1 VTLVGRAVPGPMN
14 QTTMKH
20 RQLKQLAGRAV
31 LGLALAGMVTAHS
44 AVEGWLSWRGPEQT
58 GASRET
64 GLPAKIGSTEDALWV
79 ADFPGGSTPVIANGR
94 LYVVGHL
101 GSGPMLQE
109 GLGCFDAETG
119 KLLWTRLY
127 SDFLSDIIYE
137 RYATSNPAVDPETG
151 NVYLQGSQ
159 GLLVAFSPDGEELW
173 QHSLME
179 SFGRLTFPNG
189 RTASPVVED
198 DLVITRGITAN
209 WGGEGPGRD
218 RFYAFDKRTGAPVW
232 SSSAGGAPMDSSYSY
247 PYLGWFEGQRLIYAT
262 LGDGGVAAMNAG
274 SGDPLWHVQLGKAGI
289 NAAVLVH
296 NDDKAIAIY
305 GTPYEPGQMV
315 AFRIPRQLPDGP
327 RPAAFSREE
336 LELWSN
342 DISTS
347 TSSPILVGDR
357 IYVVAE
363 KGDLCAVDANTGKV
377 LWTVKLGIEQR
388 NSAPLYA
395 DGRLYVP
402 ILDNPA
408 GAGAV
413 AAEAGSRGAFYIIE
427 PGETEGRIVTH
438 LVLDGRCFGSPA
450 AYNGKI
456 YLQTKAK
463 LYCFGRPGDNPGRPK
478 PPTPVP
484 QPQPGPPA
492 RLQIIPYDVVL
503 HPGESMPLRVRK
515 LDANGRVVGELTDL
529 SQVQWAPFVPPTARV
544 RSLMNGRVTARGE
557 VVADDLQVPSAGAF
571 QATLGDLKGTFR
583 GRVLPYPPFSETFE
597 AFELTEMTTNSVES
611 ATPFAYPPLAWIGA
625 RVKFEVREKDGAQAL
640 TKTID
645 NKFFQRGIGFIG
657 TPDMSNYTIEAEVLS
672 EGNRRKMSE
681 VGLINQRYLIALKGN
696 DQKIEISSNME
707 RLRVPEGTAT
717 PNFRWS
723 PNTWYHL
730 KARVDVAED
739 GSGVVRAK
747 AWPRGEPEPDG
758 WIIEVPHERAHRQG
772 SPGVYGFA
780 PQEMRVMIDNL
791 RVTPNDP

>member
-1 VTLVGRAVPGPMN
+1 MTAAGLVM
-14 QTTMKH
+14 
-20 RQLKQLAGRAV
+20 AG
-31 LGLALAGMVTAHS
+31 LFTANA

-58 GASRET
+58 GVSRET
-64 GLPAKIGSTEDALWV
+64 GLPTSIESVEDALWV
-79 ADFPGGSTPVIANGR
+79 ADFAGGSTPVIANGR
-94 LYVVGHL
+94 LYVVGHV
-101 GSGPMLQE
+101 GSGPTLQE

-119 KLLWTRLY
+119 ELLWTRLY

-151 NVYLQGSQ
+151 NIYMQGTQ

-189 RTASPVVED
+189 RTATPVVEG

-209 WGGEGPGRD
+209 WGAEGPGRD
-218 RFYAFDKRTGAPVW
+218 RFYAFDKRTGVPVW
-232 SSSAGGAPMDSSYSY
+232 SSSAGGPPMDSSYSY
-247 PYLGWFEGQRLIYAT
+247 PYLGWFEGQRLLYAT

-315 AFRIPRQLPDGP
+315 AFRIPRELPEGP
-327 RPAAFSREE
+327 GPARFGRKE

-363 KGDLCAVDANTGKV
+363 KGDLCAVDAHTGEI

-402 ILDNPA
+402 ILDNPGGPA
-408 GAGAV
+408 S
-413 AAEAGSRGAFYIIE
+413 EAGTRGAFYIIE
-427 PGETEGRIVTH
+427 PGETEGKIVAH

-450 AYNGKI
+450 VWNGKI

-463 LYCFGRPGDNPGRPK
+463 LYCFGRPGDNPGRPQ
-478 PPTPVP
+478 TPAP
-484 QPQPGPPA
+484 AAPPQPGPPT
-492 RLQIIPYDVVL
+492 RLQIIPYDVAL
-503 HPGESMPLRVRK
+503 HPGESQSLRVRK
-515 LDANGRVVGELTDL
+515 LDAKGRVVEELTDL
-529 SQVQWAPFVPPTARV
+529 SPVKWAPYVPPTARV
-544 RSLMNGRVTARGE
+544 QSRMNARVNARGA
-557 VVADDLQVPSAGAF
+557 VVADELLVPSAGAF
-571 QATLGDLKGTFR
+571 QATLGKLTGTFR
-583 GRVLPYPPFSETFE
+583 GRVLPYPPFTENFD
-597 AFELTEMTTNSVES
+597 AFELTEMTDNRVEPP
-611 ATPFAYPPLAWIGA
+611 TPFAYPPLAWIGA
-625 RVKFEVREKDGAQAL
+625 RVKFEVREQNGAQAL

-645 NKFFQRGIGFIG
+645 NRFFQRGVTFIG
-657 TPDMSNYTIEAEVLS
+657 TPDMTNYTIEAEVMS
-672 EGNRRKMSE
+672 EGTRRKMSE
-681 VGLINQRYLIALKGN
+681 VGIINQRYLIALKGN

-707 RLRVPEGTAT
+707 RLRVPEGTDP

-758 WIIEVPHERAHRQG
+758 WVIEVPHARAHRQG
-772 SPGVYGFA
+772 SPGLYGFA
-780 PQEMRVMIDNL
+780 PQEMRVMIDNI
-791 RVTPNDP
+791 RVTPNEP

>member
-1 VTLVGRAVPGPMN
+1 MGLRAVARTKTN
-14 QTTMKH
+14 TMKQ
-20 RQLKQLAGRAV
+20 RQLQRVARGSAAVFLLAG
-31 LGLALAGMVTAHS
+31 LITAN
-44 AVEGWLSWRGPEQT
+44 AEVAGWLSWRGPEQT
-58 GASRET
+58 GVSREA
-64 GLPAKIGSTEDALWV
+64 GLPSSIESAEDALWV
-79 ADFPGGSTPVIANGR
+79 AEFPGGSTPVIANGR
-94 LYVVGHL
+94 LYVVGHT
-101 GSGPMLQE
+101 GSGPLLQE

-119 KLLWTRLY
+119 ELLWTRLY

-151 NVYLQGSQ
+151 NIYLQGSQ

-189 RTASPVVED
+189 RTATPVVEG

-232 SSSAGGAPMDSSYSY
+232 SASAGGPPKDSSYSY
-247 PYLGWFEGQRLIYAT
+247 PYLGWFDGQRLLYAT
-262 LGDGGVAAMNAG
+262 LGDGGVAAINAG

-327 RPAAFSREE
+327 GLATFEREQ

-342 DISTS
+342 NISTS
-347 TSSPILVGDR
+347 TSSPILVSDR

-363 KGDLCAVDANTGKV
+363 KGDLCAIEANTGKI
-377 LWTVKLGIEQR
+377 LWTLKLGIEQR
-388 NSAPLYA
+388 NSSPLFA

-402 ILDNPA
+402 ILDTPGGSDSNVANA
-408 GAGAV
+408 GT
-413 AAEAGSRGAFYIIE
+413 RGALYIID
-427 PGETEGRIVTH
+427 PGDTEGKILTH

-450 AYNGKI
+450 VWNGKLYI
-456 YLQTKAK
+456 QTKAK
-463 LYCFGRPGDNPGRPK
+463 LYCFGRPGDNPGRPQ
-478 PPTPVP
+478 PPASALRPP
-484 QPQPGPPA
+484 PGPPA
-492 RLQIIPYDVVL
+492 RLQIIPYDVAL
-503 HPGESMPLRVRK
+503 HPGESQALRVRK
-515 LDANGRVVGELTDL
+515 LDAEGRIVEELADL
-529 SQVQWAPFVPPTARV
+529 SAVEWAPYVPPTARV
-544 RSLMNGRVTARGE
+544 KSRMNARVNRQGE
-557 VVADDLQVPSAGAF
+557 IVADDQPVPSAGAF
-571 QATLGDLKGTFR
+571 QARLGDLTGTFR
-583 GRVLPYPPFSETFE
+583 GRVLPYPPLAETFD
-597 AFELTEMTTNSVES
+597 AFELAETTANDVEPP
-611 ATPFAYPPLAWIGA
+611 TPFAYPPLAWIGA
-625 RVKFEVREKDGAQAL
+625 RVKFEVREKEGAKAL

-645 NKFFQRGIGFIG
+645 NKFFQRGITFIG
-657 TPDMSNYTIEAEVLS
+657 TPDMQNYTIEAEVLS
-672 EGNRRKMSE
+672 EGTRRKMSE

-707 RLRVPEGTAT
+707 RLRVPEGTAP
-717 PNFRWS
+717 PNFRWR

-747 AWPRGEPEPDG
+747 AWPRGEPEPEG
-758 WIIEVPHERAHRQG
+758 WVVEVPHARAHRQG
-772 SPGVYGFA
+772 SPGLYGFA
-780 PQEMRVMIDNL
+780 PQEMRVMIDNI